1 MEKSIAFFVKVQ
13 VKIER
18 FINLCYLIL
27 RQKLREL
34 YKIVCGGLI

>member
-27 RQKLREL
+27 RQKLHEL
-34 YKIVCGGLI
+34 YKIVYGGLI